1 MKLFLDTGN
10 IDEIKSAVE
19 MGLLD
24 GVTTNPSLIAKE
36 MEKGKSFKEIISE
49 IMKITP
55 GPVSVEVIATNYDE
69 MIKQAIKIS
78 ELGNNA
84 VVKVPMTQDGL
95 KVMRYLKEKRIP
107 VNATLIF
114 NAIQA
119 MLAAKA
125 GAEYVSPFVGRL
137 DDIGEDG
144 MSIIEQIRAIFDNY
158 SIKTKILVAS
168 VRNPIHILRSMI
180 IGADI
185 ATMPY
190 NVLVQLSKH
199 PKSDE
204 GLQRFLKDWE
214 KGFGNLDFPL

>member
-10 IDEIKSAVE
+10 IEEIRSAIE
-19 MGLLD
+19 LGLLD
-24 GVTTNPSLIAKE
+24 GVTTNPSLISKE

-69 MIKQAIKIS
+69 MIKQAMKIS

-84 VVKVPMTQDGL
+84 VVKVPMTPDGL
-95 KVMRYLKEKRIP
+95 KVMKYLKEKRIP

-144 MSIIEQIRAIFDNY
+144 MSIIEQIRTIFDNY

-180 IGADI
+180 IGADV

-190 NVLVQLSKH
+190 NVLVQISRH
-199 PKSDE
+199 PKTDE

-214 KGFGNLDFPL
+214 KGFGSLDFPL

>member
-55 GPVSVEVIATNYDE
+55 GPVSVEVISTNYDE

-144 MSIIEQIRAIFDNY
+144 MSIIEQIRTIFDNY